1 MRNIGRNTEHA
12 STASRRDA
20 ILVKKN
26 YTLYRE
32 TEIISDNTK
41 TGPNG
46 EDAGEMVI
54 NVGPQHPATHGV
66 LHLVITLQGETIK
79 KMEPH
84 LGYIHRSIE
93 KMCESLS
100 YRQFIYV
107 TSRMDYLS
115 AHINNHACAMCVE
128 KGLQIEIP
136 PRAQVIRVL
145 MGELTRVASHELWW
159 GALAM
164 DVGAFTPFFYAF
176 RERETI
182 NDIMEETCGA
192 RLTMNYMVP
201 GGVMYDLHPNFQQRV
216 KDFIKLFKSK
226 IDEYDDL
233 VTGNIIFQNRT
244 KGIGVI
250 SKEDAISFGCT
261 GPVGRGSGVHCDIRK
276 LYPYEVYDKVQFE
289 EIIETA
295 GDSFARYLVRIK
307 EMRQSIHI
315 IEQLIDNIPEG
326 DFQAKT
332 KAVLKLPKGEFYS
345 RVETARGELGVYI
358 VSEGG
363 TTPYRIKFRSP
374 GFSNLSA
381 LEHMVRG
388 SKIGDLMATMGTL
401 DLVIPDIDR

>member
-1 MRNIGRNTEHA
+1 MYTE
-12 STASRRDA
+12 TQ
-20 ILVKKN
+20 
-26 YTLYRE
+26 
-32 TEIISDNTK
+32 IIKDTTQFSS
-41 TGPNG
+41 NG
-46 EDAGEMVI
+46 QEGELVI

-66 LHLVITLQGETIK
+66 LHLVITLNGETIK
-79 KMEPH
+79 KVEPH

-93 KMCESLS
+93 KMCESLT

-115 AHINNHACAMCVE
+115 AHMNNHACAMTVE
-128 KGLQIEIP
+128 KALQIEVP
-136 PRAQVIRVL
+136 PRAQYIRVL
-145 MGELTRVASHELWW
+145 MDELTRIASHELWW
-159 GALAM
+159 GAMAM
-164 DVGAFTPFFYAF
+164 DLGAFTPFFYAF

-182 NDIMEETCGA
+182 NDIMEDTCGA

-201 GGVMYDLHPNFQQRV
+201 GGVMADIHPLFQQRV

-226 IDEYDDL
+226 IDEYDEL
-233 VTGNIIFQNRT
+233 VTGNIIFQNRM
-244 KGIGVI
+244 KGVGTL
-250 SKEDAISFGCT
+250 SKEDAVSYGCS
-261 GPVGRGSGVHCDIRK
+261 GPVARGSGVACDIRK
-276 LYPYEVYDKVQFE
+276 LYPYEVYDKVAFD
-289 EIIETA
+289 EIMETE
-295 GDSFARYLVRIK
+295 GDSFARYMVRVR
-307 EMRQSIHI
+307 EMHQSIRI

-332 KAVLKLPKGEFYS
+332 KAVLKLPKGEFYT

-381 LEHMVRG
+381 LGHMARG
-388 SKIGDLMATMGTL
+388 SKIGDLMAMMGTL

>member
-1 MRNIGRNTEHA
+1 LYTE
-12 STASRRDA
+12 TQ
-20 ILVKKN
+20 
-26 YTLYRE
+26 
-32 TEIISDNTK
+32 IIKDTTQIAEGS
-41 TGPNG
+41 
-46 EDAGEMVI
+46 EAELVI

-66 LHLVITLQGETIK
+66 LHLVITLNGETITK
-79 KMEPH
+79 LEPH

-115 AHINNHACAMCVE
+115 AHMNNLACAMTVE
-128 KGLQIEIP
+128 KGLQIEVP
-136 PRAQVIRVL
+136 QRAQYIRVL
-145 MGELTRVASHELWW
+145 MSELTRIASHELWW
-159 GALAM
+159 GAMAM
-164 DVGAFTPFFYAF
+164 DLGAFTPFFYAF

-201 GGVMYDLHPNFQQRV
+201 GGVMADIHPTFQQKV
-216 KDFIKLFKSK
+216 KDFITLFKSK
-226 IDEYDDL
+226 IDEYDEL
-233 VTGNIIFQNRT
+233 VTGNIIFQNRM
-244 KGIGVI
+244 KGVGIL
-250 SKEDAISFGCT
+250 SKEDAISYGCT
-261 GPVGRGSGVHCDIRK
+261 GPVARGSGVSCDIRK
-276 LYPYEVYDKVQFE
+276 IFPYEAYKQVQFD
-289 EIIETA
+289 EILETA
-295 GDSFARYLVRIK
+295 GDCFARYMVRVK
-307 EMRQSIHI
+307 EMKESVKI

-332 KAVLKLPKGEFYS
+332 KAVLKLRKGEFYS

-381 LEHMVRG
+381 LEHMVKG

>member
-1 MRNIGRNTEHA
+1 M
-12 STASRRDA
+12 
-20 ILVKKN
+20 
-26 YTLYRE
+26 
-32 TEIISDNTK
+32 
-41 TGPNG
+41 
-46 EDAGEMVI
+46 I

-66 LHLVITLQGETIK
+66 LHLVITLNGETIRK
-79 KMEPH
+79 VQPH

-93 KMCESLS
+93 KMCESLT

-115 AHINNHACAMCVE
+115 AHINNHGCALCVE

-145 MGELTRVASHELWW
+145 MDELTRIASHELWW
-159 GALAM
+159 GAMAM
-164 DVGAFTPFFYAF
+164 DLGAFTPFFHAF

-201 GGVMYDLHPNFQQRV
+201 GGVMLDLHPNFQRRV
-216 KDFIKLFKSK
+216 IDFLKLYKQK
-226 IDEYDDL
+226 VHEYDEM
-233 VTGNIIFQNRT
+233 VTGNIIFQNRM
-244 KGIGVI
+244 KGVGVL
-250 SKEDAISFGCT
+250 SAEDAVSFGCT
-261 GPVGRGSGVHCDIRK
+261 GPTARGSGVSCDTRK
-276 LYPYEVYDKVQFE
+276 HYPYEIYGRLEFD

-295 GDSFARYLVRIK
+295 GDSFARYMVRVR
-307 EMRQSIHI
+307 EMQQSIRI
-315 IEQLIDNIPEG
+315 VEQLIDNIPEG

-345 RVETARGELGVYI
+345 RVETARGEFGVYI

-381 LEHMVRG
+381 LDHMARG
-388 SKIGDLMATMGTL
+388 SKIGDLVAMMGTL

>member
-1 MRNIGRNTEHA
+1 MYSETTI
-12 STASRRDA
+12 
-20 ILVKKN
+20 VK
-26 YTLYRE
+26 E
-32 TEIISDNTK
+32 TTSLL
-41 TGPNG
+41 NG
-46 EDAGEMVI
+46 EGELVI

-66 LHLVITLQGETIK
+66 LHIVITLNGETIK
-79 KMEPH
+79 KIEPH

-93 KMCESLS
+93 KMCESLT

-115 AHINNHACAMCVE
+115 AHINNHACAMAVE
-128 KGLQIEIP
+128 KAMQIEVP
-136 PRAQVIRVL
+136 QRAQYIRVL
-145 MGELTRVASHELWW
+145 LDELTRIASHELWW

-182 NDIMEETCGA
+182 TDIMEETCGA

-201 GGVMYDLHPNFQQRV
+201 GGVMADIHPNFQQRV
-216 KDFIKLFKSK
+216 KDFIQLFKK
-226 IDEYDDL
+226 NVDEYDDL
-233 VTGNIIFQNRT
+233 VTGNVIFQNRL
-244 KGIGVI
+244 KGVGYL
-250 SKEDAISFGCT
+250 SPEDAISYGCS
-261 GPVGRGSGVHCDIRK
+261 GPVARGSGVKSDIRK
-276 LYPYEVYDKVQFE
+276 IAPYELYNQVQFDE
-289 EIIETA
+289 VLETA
-295 GDSFARYLVRIK
+295 GDSFARYLVRVK
-307 EMRQSIHI
+307 EMRQSISI

-332 KAVLKLPKGEFYS
+332 KAVLKPPKGEFYT

-381 LEHMVRG
+381 LDHIARG

>member
-1 MRNIGRNTEHA
+1 M
-12 STASRRDA
+12 
-20 ILVKKN
+20 L
-26 YTLYRE
+26 
-32 TEIISDNTK
+32 
-41 TGPNG
+41 G
-46 EDAGEMVI
+46 ESHITTDGDLIV

-79 KMEPH
+79 KVEPH

-93 KMCESLS
+93 KMCESLT

-115 AHINNHACAMCVE
+115 AHINNHNCAMCVE
-128 KGLQIEIP
+128 KGLQIEVP
-136 PRAQVIRVL
+136 ARAKAIRVI
-145 MGELTRVASHELWW
+145 MDELTRIASHELWW
-159 GALAM
+159 GAMAM
-164 DVGAFTPFFYAF
+164 DLGAFTPFFHAF

-201 GGVMYDLHPNFQQRV
+201 GGVMAELHPNFQKRV
-216 KDFIKLFKSK
+216 KEFITLFKSK
-226 IDEYDDL
+226 VDEYDEL
-233 VTGNIIFQNRT
+233 VTGNIIFQNRM
-244 KGIGVI
+244 KNVGFL

-261 GPVGRGSGVHCDIRK
+261 GPTARGSGVSCDIRK
-276 LYPYEVYDKVQFE
+276 LYPYEVYDKVEFDE
-289 EIIETA
+289 VIETG
-295 GDSFARYLVRIK
+295 GDSFARYMVRLR
-307 EMRQSIHI
+307 EMHQSIRI

-332 KAVLKLPKGEFYS
+332 KAVLKLPKGEFYT
-345 RVETARGELGVYI
+345 RAETARGEFGVYI

-381 LEHMVRG
+381 LDHMARG
-388 SKIGDLMATMGTL
+388 SKLGDLVAMMGTL

>member
-1 MRNIGRNTEHA
+1 MYSETQIIKE
-12 STASRRDA
+12 TAATSGDA
-20 ILVKKN
+20 
-26 YTLYRE
+26 E
-32 TEIISDNTK
+32 
-41 TGPNG
+41 GG
-46 EDAGEMVI
+46 ELVI

-66 LHLVITLQGETIK
+66 LHLVITLNGETIRK
-79 KMEPH
+79 VEPH

-115 AHINNHACAMCVE
+115 SHINNHACSLCVE
-128 KGLQIEIP
+128 KGLQLEIP
-136 PRAQVIRVL
+136 ARAQVIRVL
-145 MGELTRVASHELWW
+145 MDELTRIASHELWL
-159 GALAM
+159 GAMAM
-164 DVGAFTPFFYAF
+164 DLGAFTPFFYAF
-176 RERETI
+176 REREII

-201 GGVMYDLHPNFQQRV
+201 GGVMYDIHPNFQQRV
-216 KDFIKLFKSK
+216 KAFISQFKQK
-226 IDEYDDL
+226 VTEFDDL
-233 VTGNIIFQNRT
+233 VTGNIIFQNRM
-244 KGIGVI
+244 KGVGVL
-250 SKEDAISFGCT
+250 SKEDAISYGCT
-261 GPVGRGSGVHCDIRK
+261 GPVARASGVHCDIRK
-276 LYPYEVYDKVQFE
+276 IFPYEVYNKLEFD
-289 EIIETA
+289 EILDTT
-295 GDSFARYLVRIK
+295 GDSFARYVIRVR
-307 EMRQSIHI
+307 EMHQSAKI

>member
-1 MRNIGRNTEHA
+1 MY
-12 STASRRDA
+12 SQ
-20 ILVKKN
+20 
-26 YTLYRE
+26 
-32 TEIISDNTK
+32 TEILKEPVTISSD
-41 TGPNG
+41 GSEG
-46 EDAGEMVI
+46 DLII
-54 NVGPQHPATHGV
+54 NIGPQHPATHGV
-66 LHLVITLQGETIK
+66 LHLVVTLNGETVK
-79 KMEPH
+79 KIEPH

-115 AHINNHACAMCVE
+115 AHINNHACAMTVE
-128 KGLQIEIP
+128 KAMQVEVP
-136 PRAQVIRVL
+136 ARAQYIRVI
-145 MGELTRVASHELWW
+145 MDELTRIASHELWW

-164 DVGAFTPFFYAF
+164 DLGAFTPFFYAF

-182 NDIMEETCGA
+182 NDIMEQTCGA

-201 GGVMYDLHPNFQQRV
+201 GGVMADIHPSFEQKV
-216 KDFIKLFKSK
+216 KDFIKLFKSN
-226 IDEYDDL
+226 IDEYDEL
-233 VTGNIIFQNRT
+233 VTGNIIFQSRMKNV
-244 KGIGVI
+244 GYL
-250 SKEDAISFGCT
+250 SKENAVSFGCT
-261 GPVGRGSGVHCDIRK
+261 GPVARGSGVHCDIRK
-276 LYPYEVYDKVQFE
+276 IYPYEIYNQLQFD
-289 EIIETA
+289 EIMETA
-295 GDSFARYLVRIK
+295 GDCFARYLVRIK
-307 EMRQSIHI
+307 EMKESIKI
-315 IEQLIDNIPEG
+315 IEQLIDNIPGG

-332 KAVLKLPKGEFYS
+332 KAVIKLPKGEFYT

-381 LEHMVRG
+381 LDHMVRG

>member
-1 MRNIGRNTEHA
+1 MFEEVGTTTEG
-12 STASRRDA
+12 DL
-20 ILVKKN
+20 I
-26 YTLYRE
+26 
-32 TEIISDNTK
+32 
-41 TGPNG
+41 
-46 EDAGEMVI
+46 I

-66 LHLVITLQGETIK
+66 LHLVITLNGETIK
-79 KMEPH
+79 NIEPH

-93 KMCESLS
+93 KMCESLT

-128 KGLQIEIP
+128 KGLQLEIP
-136 PRAQVIRVL
+136 ARAQVIRVL
-145 MGELTRVASHELWW
+145 MDELTRIASHELWW
-159 GALAM
+159 GAMAM
-164 DVGAFTPFFYAF
+164 DLGAFTPFFHAF
-176 RERETI
+176 RERESI

-201 GGVMYDLHPNFQQRV
+201 GGVMHDLHPNFQKRV
-216 KDFIKLFKSK
+216 KDFIKLYKSK
-226 IDEYDDL
+226 IHEYDEMI
-233 VTGNIIFQNRT
+233 TGNIIFQNRM
-244 KGIGVI
+244 KGVGII
-250 SKEDAISFGCT
+250 SAEDAISYGCT
-261 GPVGRGSGVHCDIRK
+261 GPVARGSGVSSDVRK
-276 LYPYEVYDKVQFE
+276 LYPYEIYDRLEFDEVL
-289 EIIETA
+289 ET
-295 GDSFARYLVRIK
+295 GCDSFARYMVRVR
-307 EMRQSIHI
+307 EMQQSIRI

-345 RVETARGELGVYI
+345 KAETARGELGVYI

-381 LEHMVRG
+381 LNHMVKG
-388 SKIGDLMATMGTL
+388 GKIGDLIAAMGTL

>member
-1 MRNIGRNTEHA
+1 M
-12 STASRRDA
+12 
-20 ILVKKN
+20 
-26 YTLYRE
+26 
-32 TEIISDNTK
+32 
-41 TGPNG
+41 
-46 EDAGEMVI
+46 I

-66 LHLVITLQGETIK
+66 LHLVITLNGETIK
-79 KMEPH
+79 KVDPH

-115 AHINNHACAMCVE
+115 SHINNHGCALCVE
-128 KGLQIEIP
+128 KGLQIEVP

-145 MGELTRVASHELWW
+145 MDELTRLASHQLWW
-159 GALAM
+159 GAMAM
-164 DVGAFTPFFYAF
+164 DVGALTPFFLAF
-176 RERETI
+176 REREMI

-201 GGVMYDLHPNFQQRV
+201 GGVMADIHPNFQRRV
-216 KDFIKLFKSK
+216 KEFITHFKNK
-226 IDEYDDL
+226 IDEYDEL
-233 VTGNIIFQNRT
+233 LTGNTIFQNRT
-244 KGIGVI
+244 KRVGYI
-250 SKEDAISFGCT
+250 SKEDAISFGMS
-261 GPVGRGSGVHCDIRK
+261 GPSARGSGVQCDIRK
-276 LYPYEVYDKVQFE
+276 LYPYEVYSKVQFD
-289 EIIETA
+289 EIIETE
-295 GDSFARYLVRIK
+295 GDSFARYMVRMK
-307 EMRQSIHI
+307 EMRQSLSIV
-315 IEQLIDNIPEG
+315 EQLIDNIPDG

-345 RVETARGELGVYI
+345 RVETARGDFGVYI

-381 LEHMVRG
+381 LEHMARG
-388 SKIGDLMATMGTL
+388 GKIGDLVAIMGTL